1 MKKLVTGLT
10 VLLLLFSLVACGQ
23 KNADAEGR
31 PDVKEE
37 ETGELTYIVTNWPNF
52 PGDVTGVS
60 RFLIEGGQAWLCCQ
74 ENTDQVDED
83 GEEITNAYI
92 ATMEPDGSGFKR
104 LSDTTSFYPLDIAID
119 AQGHI
124 WSIGKSEAAL
134 ELVQLSNEGSII
146 KSISLSGIVDEKIP
160 LSGAADF
167 YLSCDG
173 EGNICVTARYSK
185 TYSYLFDAE
194 GNYLFSLE
202 NEGNPLTTIT
212 TGEGKIAVCSSQDGG
227 KTYSLIPID
236 MNRRAWGEKT
246 ALGTASMVYGG
257 AGQYDYYLYDSSDFY
272 GCYAETDARDQLFNW
287 SKLGLSTGDTHVCT
301 LEDGRLAVVSA
312 SFNQTGL
319 GSYEYC
325 YVEQGID
332 NRTVLTMLSL
342 QPDSSLLEAVA
353 QFNKTNSN
361 YKVDLNTYFS
371 SYEDVSD
378 SEWEKALLKYNT
390 EMISGNVPDIID
402 LNHMPIEAYSNRGL
416 LEDLYPYLKNDPSI
430 REEDYF
436 DHIFDTL
443 SINGRLP
450 YVTNSVLV
458 QTIFADSRIVGA
470 KEGWTT
476 AEFINFLDQNGD
488 KAVQSIKP
496 SVFLEI
502 MVKGSD
508 QFVDWTDGVCHFDSE
523 EFIELLELSKRVSNG
538 QQLIIVNGIADN
550 QVTAAFVSA
559 HSIYDV
565 AQYNTLFSGNV
576 NPIGYPNENGT
587 VCHMLEAYSKIGIS
601 ASGAHKDGAWEFAR
615 SFLEERQQDSSF
627 FFPIRKASFEKIA
640 SAAMKGNSVWSY
652 VYERKLVQEDVDLA
666 RNLLNSVR
674 YCQNDNS
681 LIEIVTDG
689 AAAYFEGDKSAKDA
703 ANAIQMRAQLYVG
716 EQK

>member
-1 MKKLVTGLT
+1 M
-10 VLLLLFSLVACGQ
+10 
-23 KNADAEGR
+23 
-31 PDVKEE
+31 
-37 ETGELTYIVTNWPNF
+37 
-52 PGDVTGVS
+52 
-60 RFLIEGGQAWLCCQ
+60 
-74 ENTDQVDED
+74 
-83 GEEITNAYI
+83 
-92 ATMEPDGSGFKR
+92 
-104 LSDTTSFYPLDIAID
+104 
-119 AQGHI
+119 
-124 WSIGKSEAAL
+124 
-134 ELVQLSNEGSII
+134 
-146 KSISLSGIVDEKIP
+146 
-160 LSGAADF
+160 
-167 YLSCDG
+167 
-173 EGNICVTARYSK
+173 
-185 TYSYLFDAE
+185 
-194 GNYLFSLE
+194 
-202 NEGNPLTTIT
+202 
-212 TGEGKIAVCSSQDGG
+212 GG
-227 KTYSLIPID
+227 KVS
-236 MNRRAWGEKT
+236 
-246 ALGTASMVYGG
+246 LGTTSMVYGG
-257 AGQYDYYLYDSSDFY
+257 TGQYDYYLYDSSDFY
-272 GCYAETDARDQLFNW
+272 GCYAGTDTRDQLFNW

-325 YVEQGID
+325 YVERGID

-361 YKVDLNTYFS
+361 YKVDLTTYFS
-371 SYEDVSD
+371 PYADVSD

-450 YVTNSVLV
+450 YVTNSVFV
-458 QTIFADSRIVGA
+458 QTIFADSRIVGT

-502 MVKGSD
+502 MVNGSD
-508 QFVDWTDGVCHFDSE
+508 HFVDWTNGTCCFDSE
-523 EFIELLELSKRVSNG
+523 EFIELLELSKRINNG

-565 AQYNTLFSGNV
+565 AQYIV
-576 NPIGYPNENGT
+576 NE
-587 VCHMLEAYSKIGIS
+587 
-601 ASGAHKDGAWEFAR
+601 
-615 SFLEERQQDSSF
+615 
-627 FFPIRKASFEKIA
+627 
-640 SAAMKGNSVWSY
+640 
-652 VYERKLVQEDVDLA
+652 
-666 RNLLNSVR
+666 
-674 YCQNDNS
+674 
-681 LIEIVTDG
+681 
-689 AAAYFEGDKSAKDA
+689 KSARVILPA
-703 ANAIQMRAQLYVG
+703 AQA
-716 EQK
+716 E